1 MQYYR
6 KDIFMS
12 ELTKDA
18 DKVICYI
25 YKEYLERRKSG
36 MSKSEAK
43 RFKMD
48 FYQNIK
54 VLSKWSDDDVSDTLR
69 ELHSKEFI
77 KREISGS
84 FSLLDSA
91 ITYMENRFKKG
102 LSEVMDF
109 ISSLPSIPFPGI

>member
-48 FYQNIK
+48 FYQNI
-54 VLSKWSDDDVSDTLR
+54 WRDDDVSDTLR